1 MDLPEGFERQEHEV
15 NGTRI
20 SAVVGGSG
28 PPVVLLHGWPQTSR
42 AWRHQLAPLA
52 VLGYTVVASD
62 LRGTGGSARAADGYD
77 EDNQVE
83 DVRQLIRALGL
94 GPGVR
99 LVGHDIGGWS
109 RSPTRKPA
117 LRRSSGWCCSS
128 WRSRASVWSRP

>member
-77 EDNQVE
+77 KDNQVE

-99 LVGHDIGGWS
+99 LVGHDIGGMV
-109 RSPTRKPA
+109 A
-117 LRRSSGWCCSS
+117 FAYA
-128 WRSRASVWSRP
+128 RARPEEVERLVLLELAVPGSVWSRP